1 MGMVCDK
8 ELHTN
13 SNQQPS
19 LQYQQIQFHCN
30 ELMKARRAAGM
41 DAIVN
46 EALGYNNFVLSRIY
60 AAFDIRSFRRFR
72 RCHRVHR
79 MYMCISAKM
88 YVGCIRFGLFSD
100 TDIMTEDMIFRAMDA
115 MYLLSTIWRKTHKSN
130 RPYTIRFPKRP
141 PPNHP
146 ARFVLPGRNGPSYVT
161 AGDIIEWYLRSEAEL
176 GDNACLYPLLL
187 DITDRRAHYMKW
199 LREVTRA
206 AIPESAP
213 FIHLIRP
220 HGLRAGWATDR
231 SRANVP
237 AHVLAAEGRWKNVD
251 AMLKYVRTT
260 LEDLCKTGNYRPLT
274 AAMRASWPFTETFDE

>member
-1 MGMVCDK
+1 
-8 ELHTN
+8 
-13 SNQQPS
+13 
-19 LQYQQIQFHCN
+19 
-30 ELMKARRAAGM
+30 M

-46 EALGYNNFVLSRIY
+46 EALGYNNFVMSRIY
-60 AAFDIRSFRRFR
+60 AAFDIRSYRRFR

-100 TDIMTEDMIFRAMDA
+100 TDIMTEDIIFRAMDA
-115 MYLLSTIWRKTHKSN
+115 MFLLSTTWRKTHKSN
-130 RPYTIRFPKRP
+130 RPCTIRFPKKP
-141 PPNHP
+141 PTNHP

-161 AGDIIEWYLRSEAEL
+161 VGDIIEWYLRSEAEL

-187 DITDRRAHYMKW
+187 DVTDRRAHYMRW

-260 LEDLCKTGNYRPLT
+260 LEDLCRTGNYRPLT